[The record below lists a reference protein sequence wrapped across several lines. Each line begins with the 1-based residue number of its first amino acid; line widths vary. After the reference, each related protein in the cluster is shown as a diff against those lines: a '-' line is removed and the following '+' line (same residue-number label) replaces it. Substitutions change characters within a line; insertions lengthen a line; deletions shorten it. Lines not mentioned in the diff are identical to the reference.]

1 MESTC
6 IIWCGKKIDVIYMVG
21 PSIDHKPKNLSKC
34 KNKLT
39 RLAIH
44 QCFRLHAIGLNE
56 SRDWIFL
63 CKNWGISER
72 YSPVFKT
79 ARFAKTISR
88 IINTT
93 ASIWRECSDKFV
105 LRLFLFLKAHGLLLG
120 TDIWASCFPDKW
132 RLLFIYYINNR
143 HIPDFSIQF
152 VAFWAV
158 TSCRTFISR
167 YQLPT
172 TFTQPSQTGLLYSG
186 YSAAMHEM
194 VCTNFPCAS
203 LWMSSMRWRF
213 ASGLSVSSPDLE
225 AVTLTEDCGFGWTS
239 LRFVIARLST
249 KIDEHAS
256 KVQYTFLERENF
268 LTNLRNW
275 TIAPKNKETSCDI
288 SYIIKLVFCSGASK
302 KEKEN
307 KDKMAEM

>member
-79 ARFAKTISR
+79 ARLAKTISR

-186 YSAAMHEM
+186 YSAADAWNGLYKFPLCLALDEFHE
-194 VCTNFPCAS
+194 VAICKWPISFFARSGGCNADRRLWIRLNVVKVRNCAS
-203 LWMSSMRWRF
+203 LHENWRTRLK
-213 ASGLSVSSPDLE
+213 GTIHVSWAGEFSHQP
-225 AVTLTEDCGFGWTS
+225 
-239 LRFVIARLST
+239 T
-249 KIDEHAS
+249 KLDNC
-256 KVQYTFLERENF
+256 T
-268 LTNLRNW
+268 
-275 TIAPKNKETSCDI
+275 
-288 SYIIKLVFCSGASK
+288 
-302 KEKEN
+302 
-307 KDKMAEM
+307 